1 MQLKCINLLLLALA
15 LKIGSLSANEPVAEK
30 RPHNHIKFN
39 QKRSDPYFWLRNKS
53 DPKVIDY
60 LKAENSYLEL
70 VLKSTES
77 LQEKLFLEM
86 KAKIKEEDV
95 TAPYK
100 WKDYEYYSKTKAGEE
115 HSQYFRSGAQ
125 GEELLINV
133 NDIAKG
139 FDYTYVTF
147 PKFHPDQNLFA
158 YAVDQKGDRFYTLY
172 FRNQK
177 EQKNLDFKIENF
189 TGDFEWADA
198 GKVIYYTKPDETLR
212 ADKLYRFDLETQ
224 KHTLLYTEK
233 DEKFELAL
241 SKSLYGKYIYLT
253 IASSQTSEVRAIQS
267 GSIDGKL
274 KLFSPRKK
282 NTLYYVID
290 DEERFYIITNDQA
303 ENFKVMT
310 TSFEKTEKKNWKEFI
325 PYQKINYIEGILVFK
340 DYLVIAQRKE
350 GLTELEVRKKSEAQI
365 KGDLIKFPDPT
376 YTVSIGSNYEYA
388 SSFIRYEFES
398 LNRPYS
404 IFDYSF
410 TQKDSLVVKEKEVK
424 NFKSDEYISERIW
437 AKGHDQ
443 KLIPISLVYKKGFQ
457 RNSEAPL
464 LAYAYGSYGASTD
477 PYFSIPRLS
486 LLDRGFVY
494 AIIHVRGGSELGYG
508 WYLDGKLL
516 KKKNS
521 FLDFISGVEHLIAEK
536 YSSPQKVFAN
546 GGSAGGLLMGGV
558 LNLKPEL
565 FTGVIADVPFVD
577 VVTTML
583 DSTIP
588 LTTGEYEE
596 WGNPNEKKFYNYM
609 LSYSPYDNIAP
620 KAYPHIMVT
629 TGLNDTQVP
638 YWEPAKMVAKLRD
651 QRTDKSKILV
661 LKTEMEVG
669 HGGKNG
675 RYDYLK
681 EDAISFAFIFKI
693 LGIDR

>member
-1 MQLKCINLLLLALA
+1 MFVTVNYFIFIHLETRLSTMQFQCFFLSLLSLILFNNSLL
-15 LKIGSLSANEPVAEK
+15 ANEPIAEK
-30 RPHNHIKFN
+30 RPYNHIKFKH
-39 QKRSDPYFWLRNKS
+39 KRSDPYFWLRNKS

-60 LKAENSYLEL
+60 LKAENSYLAQ
-70 VLKSTES
+70 VLKPTEP

-86 KAKIKEEDV
+86 KAKIKEEDM

-115 HSQYFRSGAQ
+115 HSQFFRSGAQ

-133 NDIAKG
+133 NELAKG

-189 TGDFEWADA
+189 TGDFEWADS
-198 GKVIYYTKPDETLR
+198 GKVIYYTKPDDTLR

-233 DEKFELAL
+233 DEKFELSM

-253 IASSQTSEVRAIQS
+253 IASSQTSEVRILLSDSQDS
-267 GSIDGKL
+267 QL

-282 NTLYYVID
+282 NVLYYVNE

-310 TSFEKTEKKNWKEFI
+310 TSFEKTESKNWKDLI
-325 PYQKINYIEGILVFK
+325 PYQKNNYIEGILVFK
-340 DYLVIAQRKE
+340 DYVVLSQRKD
-350 GLTELEVRKKSEAQI
+350 GLTEIEVRKKSEVQN
-365 KGDLIKFPDPT
+365 KGELIKFPDPA
-376 YTVSIGSNYEYA
+376 YTVSIGSNYEYS

-410 TQKDSLVVKEKEVK
+410 TQKDSMIVKEKEVK
-424 NFKSDEYISERIW
+424 KFKSDEYISERIW

-464 LAYAYGSYGASTD
+464 LAYAYGSYGFEYR
-477 PYFSIPRLS
+477 P
-486 LLDRGFVY
+486 
-494 AIIHVRGGSELGYG
+494 
-508 WYLDGKLL
+508 
-516 KKKNS
+516 
-521 FLDFISGVEHLIAEK
+521 
-536 YSSPQKVFAN
+536 
-546 GGSAGGLLMGGV
+546 
-558 LNLKPEL
+558 L
-565 FTGVIADVPFVD
+565 FF
-577 VVTTML
+577 
-583 DSTIP
+583 DS
-588 LTTGEYEE
+588 
-596 WGNPNEKKFYNYM
+596 
-609 LSYSPYDNIAP
+609 
-620 KAYPHIMVT
+620 
-629 TGLNDTQVP
+629 
-638 YWEPAKMVAKLRD
+638 
-651 QRTDKSKILV
+651 
-661 LKTEMEVG
+661 
-669 HGGKNG
+669 
-675 RYDYLK
+675 
-681 EDAISFAFIFKI
+681 
-693 LGIDR
+693 